1 MTTSISD
8 NHLYPSVCS
17 RATHDDN
24 AFATFKSDASYQ
36 AILEHVSEELGE
48 KYYKEIDNSNILLN
62 IDKFKVNDKLGG
74 PLKFTYDFGEFSP
87 TTVRYMKVL
96 NDILSR
102 WDIDGKNI
110 IEIGAGY
117 GGQYFVMKQISNPRK
132 WSFVDLPDVISL
144 ISKYLT
150 SLGTNENVEY
160 VDGTNT
166 SHIYDEEYDL
176 VISNYGISE
185 CSEVVQKH
193 YIEKIISKCKHGYIL
208 HNQMASYS
216 LDNFVGDLQKL
227 GKDVAILNEV
237 PLTGNNNVLL
247 VW

>member
-8 NHLYPSVCS
+8 NHLYPNVCS
-17 RATHDDN
+17 KATNNDS

-62 IDKFKVNDKLGG
+62 IDKFKINDKLGG
-74 PLKFTYDFGEFSP
+74 PVKFTYHFGEFSP
-87 TTVRYMKVL
+87 TTLRYMKVL
-96 NDILSR
+96 NDILSK
-102 WDIDGKNI
+102 WDIEGKNI

-117 GGQYFVMKQISNPRK
+117 GGQYFVMKQISNPSK
-132 WSFVDLPDVISL
+132 YSFVDLPDVITL

-150 SLGTNENVEY
+150 ALDTNENVEY
-160 VDGTNT
+160 IDGNNVT
-166 SHIYDEEYDL
+166 HVYDEEYDL
-176 VISNYGISE
+176 VISNFGISE
-185 CSEVVQKH
+185 CSEHVQKY
-193 YIEKIISKCKHGYIL
+193 YIEKIISKSKHGYII
-208 HNQMASYS
+208 HNQMSTYS
-216 LDNFVGDLQKL
+216 LDNFMEELQKL
-227 GKDVAILNEV
+227 DKDVAVLEEV

>member
-17 RATHDDN
+17 RATHDDS
-24 AFATFKSDASYQ
+24 AFSTFKSDASYQ

-74 PLKFTYDFGEFSP
+74 PLKFTYEFGEFSP

-102 WDIDGKNI
+102 WDIEDKNI
-110 IEIGAGY
+110 VEIGAGY
-117 GGQYFVMKQISNPRK
+117 GGQYFVMKQIANPRK
-132 WSFVDLPDVISL
+132 WSFVDLPNVIGL

-150 SLGTNENVEY
+150 ALDTNENVEY
-160 VDGTNT
+160 VDGTDVG
-166 SHIYDEEYDL
+166 HVYDEEYDL

-185 CSEVVQKH
+185 CSEEVQKH
-193 YIEKIISKCKHGYIL
+193 YIEKIISKSKHGYIL

-227 GKDVAILNEV
+227 GKDVSILDEV
-237 PLTGNNNVLL
+237 PLTGSNNVLL

>member
-17 RATHDDN
+17 RATHNDSD
-24 AFATFKSDASYQ
+24 FATFKSNASYQ
-36 AILEHVSEELGE
+36 AILEHVSEELGK
-48 KYYKEIDNSNILLN
+48 KYYKEINNSNILLN

-150 SLGTNENVEY
+150 ALDTNENVEY

-166 SHIYDEEYDL
+166 GHIYDEEYDL